1 MKLFDPVCLIV
12 EKCLCSFNGLPS
24 LLSLELCF
32 LQIDFHPFG
41 LHTHVYTH
49 NLWFASLHYYS
60 INQRVYL
67 LLFLSQLPC
76 MEFLQA
82 LPLQIW
88 WWNSAS
94 FVTPIKKNTSIVF
107 SQFLTMA
114 LDLSCLSFLSL
125 IGPAAGLLA
134 PRAAECSLAHSSL
147 LITVAA

>member
-41 LHTHVYTH
+41 LHTHTH

-82 LPLQIW
+82 LPLQIR

-94 FVTPIKKNTSIVF
+94 FCDTNKKKYLNSILPIFDDGFRSFVSLF
-107 SQFLTMA
+107 SVADWSTCRALGSPSCRMQSSPFLPT
-114 LDLSCLSFLSL
+114 DHC
-125 IGPAAGLLA
+125 GGL
-134 PRAAECSLAHSSL
+134 
-147 LITVAA
+147 V